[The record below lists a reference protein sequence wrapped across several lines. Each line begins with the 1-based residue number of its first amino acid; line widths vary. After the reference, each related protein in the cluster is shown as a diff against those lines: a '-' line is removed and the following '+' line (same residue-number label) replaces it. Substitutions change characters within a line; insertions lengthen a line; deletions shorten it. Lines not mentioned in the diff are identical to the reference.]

1 MLLDDLLNGTT
12 YTAAAILL
20 KKRNKAISLI
30 PYVISTILKV
40 GKTSKTVRSK
50 TKPIIIQFW
59 PILYFV
65 NMILGTTRATTFQE
79 VDQQLK
85 TLNGP
90 ALLQNPEKEA
100 KVQRFKMINK
110 LSIYITCEAWK
121 QKINEMSQHKSLK
134 CKNCGV

>member
-12 YTAAAILL
+12 YTVAAILL

-30 PYVISTILKV
+30 PYVISAILKV

-65 NMILGTTRATTFQE
+65 NMLQSVVRIVETDRVF
-79 VDQQLK
+79 VIK
-85 TLNGP
+85 
-90 ALLQNPEKEA
+90 LLFTYISLTNRGDFLLCNPFPSFA
-100 KVQRFKMINK
+100 MFPFR
-110 LSIYITCEAWK
+110 S
-121 QKINEMSQHKSLK
+121 
-134 CKNCGV
+134 